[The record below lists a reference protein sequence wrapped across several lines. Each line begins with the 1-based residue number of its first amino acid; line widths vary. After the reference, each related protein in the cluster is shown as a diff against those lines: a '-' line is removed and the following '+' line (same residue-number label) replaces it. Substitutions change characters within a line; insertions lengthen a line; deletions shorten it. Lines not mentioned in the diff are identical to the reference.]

1 MKPTEMLKEIK
12 SLLGIEL
19 SAEVEEVKVEAS
31 EEVQAEAEVAEATE
45 ETKVE
50 LAQMTLEN
58 GTVLE
63 AEEFAE
69 GQEVFIVTE
78 EDRIAVPVG
87 EYELEGG
94 RVLVV
99 EEEGIISEVKSAEA
113 EEEAPEVEV
122 EAAEEEMGYVK
133 KEEFAA
139 AVEEIKAMIDELKAG
154 MKEKEEMAAEQA
166 EVEAQVKEELS
177 ATPASA
183 PLKHNPEAEAK
194 KEQFAY
200 AQKRNQSTRDRVLA
214 RIANF
219 K

>member
-19 SAEVEEVKVEAS
+19 SAEVEE
-31 EEVQAEAEVAEATE
+31 
-45 ETKVE
+45 TKVE
-50 LAQMTLEN
+50 FAQMTLEN

-63 AEEFAE
+63 AEEFAA

-78 EDRIAVPVG
+78 EDKIALPVG
-87 EYELEGG
+87 EYELEDGMT
-94 RVLVV
+94 LVV
-99 EEEGIISEVKSAEA
+99 EEEGIISEIKSAEA
-113 EEEAPEVEV
+113 EEEEAPEVEV

-139 AVEEIKAMIDELKAG
+139 AIDEIKAMIDEVKAG
-154 MKEKEEMAAEQA
+154 MKEKEEMAAAQA

-177 ATPASA
+177 ATPAAA
-183 PLKHNPEAEAK
+183 PLKHNPESK
-194 KEQFAY
+194 TQKEVYNFSN
-200 AQKRNQSTRDRVLA
+200 KRQGSTRDRVLA
-214 RIANF
+214 KLANF